1 MDRIKTFL
9 PPEDKCPNISFT
21 MKIISCLVCLI
32 LGFIM
37 TILSVNALFS
47 PIPHYRT
54 FALWYTLSDIIWLI
68 FSFILFGPREYYRK
82 MISDDL
88 YTQSVILSFFI
99 IFSFLFGLLT
109 ASKGLN
115 IFFSL
120 LQFCSIL
127 YFNYS
132 YLTLSPK
139 KENEGKENPY
149 QKNDLFKELN
159 N

>member
-37 TILSVNALFS
+37 TILSANALFS
-47 PIPHYRT
+47 TIPHYRI
-54 FALWYTLSDIIWLI
+54 FALWYTLSNIIWLI

-99 IFSFLFGLLT
+99 IFSFLF
-109 ASKGLN
+109 S
-115 IFFSL
+115 
-120 LQFCSIL
+120 
-127 YFNYS
+127 
-132 YLTLSPK
+132 
-139 KENEGKENPY
+139 
-149 QKNDLFKELN
+149 
-159 N
+159 